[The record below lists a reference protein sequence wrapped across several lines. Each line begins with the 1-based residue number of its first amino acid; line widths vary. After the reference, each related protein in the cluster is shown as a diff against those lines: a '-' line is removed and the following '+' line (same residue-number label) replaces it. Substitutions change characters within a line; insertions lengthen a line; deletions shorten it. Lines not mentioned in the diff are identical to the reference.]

1 MKKHSGLIAVL
12 MTILLCISMLG
23 SVLIIAEHTPHDCT
37 GEGCAVCMV
46 LEQCNERARA
56 LGTAAASLLMLLS
69 IIFAVMPLPVSA
81 ICTVSSHT
89 PITMK
94 VKLLN

>member
-56 LGTAAASLLMLLS
+56 LGTAASMFLMLLCIMFTAAS
-69 IIFAVMPLPVSA
+69 LPLSGGRTVSA
-81 ICTVSSHT
+81 HT
-89 PITMK
+89 PITLK
-94 VKLLN
+94 VELLN

>member
-23 SVLIIAEHTPHDCT
+23 SVLIIADHTHHDCT

-46 LEQCNERARA
+46 LEQCDARVRA
-56 LGTAAASLLMLLS
+56 LGTAVSAVLMLLCTT
-69 IIFAVMPLPVSA
+69 FAAILLPVSA
-81 ICTVSSHT
+81 VRTVSSHT
-89 PITMK
+89 PITLK
-94 VKLLN
+94 VKLLD

>member
-12 MTILLCISMLG
+12 LTILLCISMLG
-23 SVLIIAEHTPHDCT
+23 SVLFIAEHTRHECT

-46 LEQCNERARA
+46 LEQYDERVRA
-56 LGTAAASLLMLLS
+56 LGTAVSVFLMLLC
-69 IIFAVMPLPVSA
+69 VMFTAGSLLAPALRTA
-81 ICTVSSHT
+81 GCDT
-89 PITMK
+89 PITLK

>member
-12 MTILLCISMLG
+12 LTILLCISMLG
-23 SVLIIAEHTPHDCT
+23 SVLFIAEHTHHDCT

-46 LEQCNERARA
+46 LEQCDERVRA
-56 LGTAAASLLMLLS
+56 LGTAVSLFLMLLC
-69 IIFAVMPLPVSA
+69 VMFTAGSLPAPVLRTA
-81 ICTVSSHT
+81 GCET
-89 PITMK
+89 PITLK

>member
-23 SVLIIAEHTPHDCT
+23 SVLIIAEHTHHDCA
-37 GEGCAVCMV
+37 GEGCAVCMM
-46 LEQCNERARA
+46 LEHCDERVRA
-56 LGTAAASLLMLLS
+56 LGTAVSVFLMLLCIMFTAIS
-69 IIFAVMPLPVSA
+69 LSVSA
-81 ICTVSSHT
+81 VRTVSSHT
-89 PITMK
+89 PITLK